1 MNIRVTICHSIH
13 YEKLQKMAFFR
24 PGDPF
29 VRADGLNL
37 GSKFEY
43 FLTKELCNRGRG
55 KEESLVVYALLDIL
69 IELFH
74 HCKNIVGK
82 VRVGAV
88 DYIFGNLI
96 TCLCQ

>member
-13 YEKLQKMAFFR
+13 YEKPQKMEFFR

-43 FLTKELCNRGRG
+43 FLTKESCNRGRG

-74 HCKNIVGK
+74 HCENIVWK